1 MTDPAYAFA
10 IGDYVPIVADP
21 ASDSDAKPQQGS
33 ISATV
38 TLTPILQSGDV
49 ILATGASPRPKG
61 FIPVPIVG
69 RIDTDGI
76 VKLRVDPD
84 EGSTHGYP
92 YQPIM
97 ILCDTPLLELD
108 GPLFYRVTFSNVI
121 FGGKPGKINSFEFQ
135 APTVDGAVVNLITV
149 GRVPGQPAPGIT
161 RGPVGASGATGA
173 TGATGASG
181 LVGATGAT
189 GASGA
194 SGASGGTGGA
204 GASGATGATGATGVS
219 DVAVVTHAASGKAT

>member
-1 MTDPAYAFA
+1 VTDPAYAFA
-10 IGDYVPIVADP
+10 IGDYVPIVADL
-21 ASDSDAKPQQGS
+21 ASDSDAKPQQGA

-69 RIDTDGI
+69 RIDTDGL

-84 EGSTHGYP
+84 EGSTHGYS

-121 FGGKPGKINSFEFQ
+121 FGGKPGMINSFEFQ
-135 APTVDGAVVNLITV
+135 APTVEGAIVNLIEV
-149 GRVPGQPAPGIT
+149 GRVPGQFRPPA
-161 RGPVGASGATGA
+161 
-173 TGATGASG
+173 
-181 LVGATGAT
+181 
-189 GASGA
+189 
-194 SGASGGTGGA
+194 
-204 GASGATGATGATGVS
+204 
-219 DVAVVTHAASGKAT
+219 